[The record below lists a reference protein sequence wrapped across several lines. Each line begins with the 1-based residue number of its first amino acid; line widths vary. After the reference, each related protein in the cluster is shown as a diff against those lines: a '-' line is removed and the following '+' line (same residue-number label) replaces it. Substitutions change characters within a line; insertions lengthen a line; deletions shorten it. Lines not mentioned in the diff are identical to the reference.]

1 MQKRNMGM
9 ILGTT
14 VVVLLI
20 SVFYCLFLGNHYI
33 VQFDTAGGSKVDKV
47 SVQTGEMVLKPEEP
61 TREGYEFLGWYLDEE
76 PYDFESPVRKN
87 ITLVAKWRKI
97 ATAEDI
103 FYVVT
108 FNSDGGSE
116 VESQYV
122 TPTSKVSK
130 PTEPIKKGYEFLGWY
145 YKDTKFDF
153 SKSVSQNIE
162 LVAKWEK
169 ED

>member
-61 TREGYEFLGWYLDEE
+61 TREGYEFLGWY
-76 PYDFESPVRKN
+76 
-87 ITLVAKWRKI
+87 
-97 ATAEDI
+97 
-103 FYVVT
+103 
-108 FNSDGGSE
+108 
-116 VESQYV
+116 
-122 TPTSKVSK
+122 
-130 PTEPIKKGYEFLGWY
+130 